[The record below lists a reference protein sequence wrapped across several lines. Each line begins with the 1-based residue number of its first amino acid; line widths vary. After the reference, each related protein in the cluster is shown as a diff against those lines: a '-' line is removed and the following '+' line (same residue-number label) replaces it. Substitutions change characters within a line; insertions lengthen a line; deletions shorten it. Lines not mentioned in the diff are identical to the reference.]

1 MDDLIQEAVR
11 SKNWSWDIGMR
22 VRDAKGR
29 LGVISGFKSL
39 NTRSHVDVSWDDGK
53 VIHMLKADLTPVI
66 AAPTTRALIL
76 EMARRA
82 WCSPSLFAGTADGW
96 YVSVPD
102 LKSPSLWRV
111 IEGATEEEA
120 VLRAFLAAP
129 IGLLP
134 DDLEPRDA

>member
-1 MDDLIQEAVR
+1 
-11 SKNWSWDIGMR
+11 MR

-53 VIHMLKADLTPVI
+53 VIHMLKADLTPVVT
-66 AAPTTRALIL
+66 APTTRALIL